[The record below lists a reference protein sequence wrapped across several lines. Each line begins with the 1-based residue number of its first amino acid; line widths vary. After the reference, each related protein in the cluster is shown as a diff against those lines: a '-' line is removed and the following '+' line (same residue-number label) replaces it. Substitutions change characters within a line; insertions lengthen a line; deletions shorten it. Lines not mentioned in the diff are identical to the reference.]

1 MLHKFLARNFFTHKN
16 ETRLVLEHDVS
27 VTIYFQY
34 QMSLILNFA
43 CTQNLS

>member
-16 ETRLVLEHDVS
+16 ETRLVLEHDLS

-43 CTQNLS
+43 CKQNLS